1 MCENLKRWLGGSS
14 IHAARHTELS
24 ADVVRA
30 GCCSVSGKR
39 GLGEIPALPG
49 LILNEGGGVEI
60 GLRNGEIED
69 TSAGRDC
76 DRYRHVHACFG
87 SCRASKDSHCQ
98 GGFGEHV

>member
-14 IHAARHTELS
+14 IHAAGHTELS

-39 GLGEIPALPG
+39 GLGEISALLG
-49 LILNEGGGVEI
+49 LVLNESGGIEI
-60 GLRNGEIED
+60 GLRNWKIED
-69 TSAGRDC
+69 TSAGRDG

-87 SCRASKDSHCQ
+87 SCRASKYGHCE